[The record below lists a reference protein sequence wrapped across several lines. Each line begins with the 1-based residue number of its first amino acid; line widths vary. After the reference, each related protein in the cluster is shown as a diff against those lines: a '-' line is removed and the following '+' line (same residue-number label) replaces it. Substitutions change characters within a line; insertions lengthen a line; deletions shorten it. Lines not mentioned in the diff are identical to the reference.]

1 MATANRLRARVFGE
15 YGLLGR
21 YQEHP
26 DRRQQEFFF
35 GLLKECLRD
44 GYISEDLVRDE
55 ISKDHVR
62 HDAFEVLERTPD
74 LQERAA

>member
-1 MATANRLRARVFGE
+1 M
-15 YGLLGR
+15 
-21 YQEHP
+21 
-26 DRRQQEFFF
+26 
-35 GLLKECLRD
+35 KECLRD

-74 LQERAA
+74 LQARAA